1 MEANAFTLLF
11 TFTLEVEENNDGVED
26 NDANLAHSIIIVIEN
41 CLQLNC
47 TLLGVAIKGDFTT
60 ISCNGKVF
68 RLKQQVQLKQMKL
81 G

>member
-1 MEANAFTLLF
+1 MEANALTLLF

-47 TLLGVAIKGDFTT
+47 TSLGVAAKGDFTT
-60 ISCNGKVF
+60 TSCNGKVF
-68 RLKQQVQLKQMKL
+68 RLKQQVRLKQKKL

>member
-1 MEANAFTLLF
+1 MEANALTLLF
-11 TFTLEVEENNDGVED
+11 TFTLEVEENNDGAKD

-47 TLLGVAIKGDFTT
+47 TSLGVATKGDFT
-60 ISCNGKVF
+60 IVSCNGKVF
-68 RLKQQVQLKQMKL
+68 RLKQQVRLKQKKL